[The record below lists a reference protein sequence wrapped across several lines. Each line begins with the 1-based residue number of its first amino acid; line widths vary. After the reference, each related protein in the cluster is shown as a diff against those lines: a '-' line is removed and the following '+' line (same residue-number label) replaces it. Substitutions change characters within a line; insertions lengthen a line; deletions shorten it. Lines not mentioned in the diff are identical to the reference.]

1 MDRLHRFLLS
11 TLLLTVIVSSLSL
24 PVSANNGAKIVVEPR
39 IIDISVSNT
48 FTIDILIRDLNG
60 DFMQEFDFT
69 ITWDPALMEYV
80 SHMDHVLTNDPNWS
94 IKNQNLDA
102 LGGSYRL
109 NAEAG
114 LSGILF
120 NEDLSWV
127 TLTFHCLGEGSSP
140 INIQNTVI
148 YRAAAG
154 LQEIEHE
161 VLKGAVTQEPGM
173 PVGGYVAP
181 INKLEILTPY
191 LALAGIVAVAS
202 AIYIKKRR
210 H

>member
-80 SHMDHVLTNDPNWS
+80 SHMDHVLANDPDW
-94 IKNQNLDA
+94 IIRNQNLDA

-109 NAEAG
+109 NAWAG
-114 LSGILF
+114 LFGSPI

-127 TLTFHCLGEGSSP
+127 TLTFHCLGE
-140 INIQNTVI
+140 
-148 YRAAAG
+148 
-154 LQEIEHE
+154 
-161 VLKGAVTQEPGM
+161 VLRR
-173 PVGGYVAP
+173 
-181 INKLEILTPY
+181 LT
-191 LALAGIVAVAS
+191 S
-202 AIYIKKRR
+202 KTR
-210 H
+210 